1 MTKPEE
7 SGWGALTPPLR
18 SKAAK
23 ALFREHAR
31 TLARV
36 SRNLVE
42 ADDDALED
50 ARAEFVA
57 EVEGAPRPD
66 KAMLKA
72 AGLVLWD
79 LTGQGWGVRLAR
91 GNVEVRPPLEV
102 SDDRGA
108 EKARIRR
115 QELLQR
121 DAQLRVPSVQRF
133 IREME
138 QPHVHNGRMVTI
150 YSLMREGREL
160 AKSLRAARQ
169 TAGDESLRGL
179 VDPYLEFVTEDGV
192 CDQTG
197 LRLIDI
203 WRYFRH
209 TWTNQYKSVPGRTM
223 SFLVRDRAA
232 PFHPV
237 MGIAALSSP
246 VMQIRERD
254 LWVGWHPDAFL
265 EHVKTAPSDAI
276 AKWLVEVVGG
286 AISEVY
292 IDDLIADDLLR
303 RADVANP
310 SGKVID
316 ALMKEAVAQREKHFR
331 LAQAADFKRSKQ
343 GDEDGGWIAKAKTHL
358 FRSKR
363 ALALATYMRAHRVLV
378 AAFGRRPTAAK
389 LVALA
394 STGAGSDVIRSVLKK
409 AKADRVG
416 ICVAD
421 ISVCGAVQPYNAILG
436 GKCVAMLATSPEVSL
451 EYRRRYAAAQSEIAS
466 SIAGRPIVRQPE
478 LVLLGTTSLYGV
490 GSSQYN
496 RIKIPCDAI
505 GGQAGEELRYADLGH
520 SESYGTSQYSEDTVT
535 ALKEFVQQTN
545 KGQRVN
551 SIFGEGHSPKLRHVR
566 QGLDALGFP
575 SAELLRHHRHR
586 VVYGVSLV
594 RNLREFLLGLDDRPD
609 FLLPSEDGPLATAK
623 IAGWW
628 RQRWLRNR
636 ILSDEVLADVGLHS
650 LVRPIRHGARV
661 VLKSTVGQ
669 EELFPEDR

>member
-7 SGWGALTPPLR
+7 SGWAALTPPLR
-18 SKAAK
+18 SSRAST
-23 ALFREHAR
+23 LFREHAR
-31 TLARV
+31 ALARV
-36 SRNLVE
+36 SRSRE
-42 ADDDALED
+42 GDGDDVLDEVRTDFLSSLES
-50 ARAEFVA
+50 APRAE
-57 EVEGAPRPD
+57 RS
-66 KAMLKA
+66 MLKA

-91 GNVEVRPPLEV
+91 GNVEVRPPDEV
-102 SDDRGA
+102 SGDRSA

-138 QPHVHNGRMVTI
+138 EPRMHKGRMASIFSV
-150 YSLMREGREL
+150 MRDGREL
-160 AKSLRAARQ
+160 ARSLRQARQ
-169 TAGDESLRGL
+169 SSGDEVLRTL
-179 VDPYLEFVTEDGV
+179 IDPYLEFVTEDAV
-192 CDQTG
+192 CQHTG
-197 LRLIDI
+197 LRLIDV

-237 MGIAALSSP
+237 VGIAALSSP

-265 EHVKTAPSDAI
+265 SHIKSTPSDAV
-276 AKWLVEVVGG
+276 AKWLVEVVAG
-286 AISEVY
+286 AIGE
-292 IDDLIADDLLR
+292 IFIEDLVADDLLR
-303 RADVANP
+303 RADISNP
-310 SGKVID
+310 SDKVIE
-316 ALMKEAVAQREKHFR
+316 ALLKEAVAEKEKHFR
-331 LAQAADFKRSKQ
+331 LAQAADFKRSKH
-343 GDEDGGWIAKAKTHL
+343 GDEDWVAKAKTHL

-363 ALALATYMRAHRVLV
+363 AQSLATYLRGQRALV

-389 LVALA
+389 LAALA
-394 STGAGSDVIRSVLKK
+394 STSAGSDAIRSILKK

-436 GKCVAMLATSPEVSL
+436 GKCVAVLATSPEVSA
-451 EYRRRYAAAQSEIAS
+451 EYRRRYSAAQSEIAS
-466 SIAGRPIVRQPE
+466 SMAGRPIVRQPE

-496 RIKIPCDAI
+496 RLKIPCEAI
-505 GGQAGEELRYADLGH
+505 GGRAGEELRYADLGH
-520 SESYGTSQYSEDTVT
+520 SESFGTSQYSEETVS

-551 SIFGEGHSPKLRHVR
+551 SIFGEGHSPKMRHVR

-575 SAELLRHHRHR
+575 SGDLLRHHRHR

-594 RNLREFLLGLDDRPD
+594 RNLREFLLGLEDRPD
-609 FLLPSEDGPLATAK
+609 FLLPVSDGPLATAK
-623 IAGWW
+623 IGSWW

-636 ILSDEVLADVGLHS
+636 ILSDEVLAEVAVHS

-661 VLKSTVGQ
+661 VLKTPPPQ
-669 EELFPEDR
+669 KELFPEDS